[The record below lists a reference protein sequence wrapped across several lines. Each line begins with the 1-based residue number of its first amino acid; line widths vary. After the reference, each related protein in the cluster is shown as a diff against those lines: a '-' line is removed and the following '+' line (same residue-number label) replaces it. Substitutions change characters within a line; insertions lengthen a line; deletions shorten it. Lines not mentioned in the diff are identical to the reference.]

1 MDVVLA
7 VEKLGSASGKVSKK
21 VIIEDCGVL

>member
-1 MDVVLA
+1 MDVVMA

-21 VIIEDCGVL
+21 VLIDDCGVL